1 MAQERQQVS
10 GLSLDLYHLDAA
22 YVSWRS
28 GQNGLATFDIYTRTA
43 PFAGAYMVTAG
54 LQPALDFVREF
65 VFSGED
71 LAYLRAVKGYDAG
84 FLDELRDYRFSGDID
99 AIAEGIIS
107 FPDEPMLR
115 VTAPFRHA
123 LLLESG
129 LLRAVGISTLIAT
142 KAARLVEAAQG
153 RPIAD
158 FGYRRAQ
165 DPYLA
170 TRSAII
176 GGCAST
182 SYVAGAARFNVPTA
196 GTIPH
201 ALVQSF
207 PSEEDA
213 FRAVAA
219 TLPSYSLLLD
229 TYDVRHAIETAVRVA
244 QEAQAQHGHTLAA
257 VRLDSGDLDADSRY
271 VREVLDRGGLR
282 ETRVLVSDNLNEFR
296 IADLLAA
303 GAPIDGFGVGG
314 NLDVG
319 LGAIE
324 SGTVGGTLGAVFK
337 LVWYEGD
344 GDPAR
349 IKVAGDKSTWPGR
362 KQVARVGDFREDV
375 IQLEDEP
382 IPADATPLLHP
393 VMRGGAQ
400 ITPEPDVLALR
411 DVAAAQLAA
420 LPAPHRRLRDAAP
433 YPVRKSPALL
443 ALREQATRRE
453 EAVRP

>member
-1 MAQERQQVS
+1 MPGWTIRTGATRRVAQERQRVS

-22 YVSWRS
+22 YVSWRA

-54 LQPALDFVREF
+54 LQPALDFVQEF
-65 VFSGED
+65 AFSEED
-71 LAYLRAVKGYDAG
+71 IAYLRATKGYDEA
-84 FLDELRDYRFSGDID
+84 FLDELRAYRFSGDID

-142 KAARLVEAAQG
+142 KAARLVQAAAG
-153 RPIAD
+153 RSVAD

-176 GGCAST
+176 GGCTST
-182 SYVAGAARFNVPTA
+182 SYVAGAAHFNVPTA

-207 PSEEDA
+207 PTEEEA

-219 TLPSYSLLLD
+219 TL
-229 TYDVRHAIETAVRVA
+229 ETL
-244 QEAQAQHGHTLAA
+244 LAA
-257 VRLDSGDLDADSRY
+257 AGYLRCPSRDRNRSRGRAGGAGSIRSPPRRQCAWTAAISMRTASTS
-271 VREVLDRGGLR
+271 VAVLDRAGLT
-282 ETRVLVSDNLNEFR
+282 ETRVLASNDLNEFR
-296 IADLLAA
+296 IAELLAG
-303 GAPIDGFGVGG
+303 GAPLDGFGVGG

-319 LGAIE
+319 LGTVE
-324 SGTVGGTLGAVFK
+324 SGTVGGTLGAVYK
-337 LVWYEGD
+337 LVWYEGR
-344 GDPAR
+344 GIRRASR
-349 IKVAGDKSTWPGR
+349 SLATRAPGR
-362 KQVARVGDFREDV
+362 
-375 IQLEDEP
+375 
-382 IPADATPLLHP
+382 
-393 VMRGGAQ
+393 
-400 ITPEPDVLALR
+400 
-411 DVAAAQLAA
+411 AASKWCGSASSS
-420 LPAPHRRLRDAAP
+420 R
-433 YPVRKSPALL
+433 
-443 ALREQATRRE
+443 T
-453 EAVRP
+453 

>member
-1 MAQERQQVS
+1 VS

-22 YVSWRS
+22 YVSWRA

-43 PFAGAYMVTAG
+43 PFGGAYMVTAG
-54 LQPALDFVREF
+54 LQPALDFVQEF
-65 VFSGED
+65 TFSEED
-71 LAYLRAVKGYDAG
+71 IAYLRATKGYDEG
-84 FLDELRDYRFSGDID
+84 FLEELRDYRFSGDID

-129 LLRAVGISTLIAT
+129 MLRAVGISTLIAT
-142 KAARLVEAAQG
+142 KAARLVDAAAG
-153 RPIAD
+153 RSVAD

-176 GGCAST
+176 GGCTST
-182 SYVAGAARFNVPTA
+182 SYVAGAALFDVPTA

-207 PSEEDA
+207 PTEEDA
-213 FRAVAA
+213 FRAVAS
-219 TLPSYSLLLD
+219 TLESYSLLLD
-229 TYDVRHAIETAVRVA
+229 TYDVHHAIETAVEVA
-244 QEAQAQHGHTLAA
+244 LDAKAKFGHRLTA
-257 VRLDSGDLDADSRY
+257 VRLDSGDTLADSIY
-271 VREVLDRGGLR
+271 VRRVLDRAGL
-282 ETRVLVSDNLNEFR
+282 TDVRVLASNDLNEFR
-296 IADLLAA
+296 IAELVAA
-303 GAPIDGFGVGG
+303 GAPLDGFGVGG
-314 NLDVG
+314 NLGVG
-319 LGAIE
+319 LGTIE

-362 KQVARVGDFREDV
+362 KQVVRVGNFVEDV

-382 IPADATPLLHP
+382 LPEGGAPLLQP
-393 VMRGGAQ
+393 VMAGGEQ
-400 ITPEPDVLALR
+400 TVPVPDVMALR
-411 DVAAAQLAA
+411 EIAASDLASLPQRYHQLSD
-420 LPAPHRRLRDAAP
+420 APR
-433 YPVRKSPALL
+433 YPVRKSDALL
-443 ALREQATRRE
+443 ALRERAVQRE
-453 EAVRP
+453 GRN

>member
-1 MAQERQQVS
+1 MS

-22 YVSWRS
+22 YVSWRA

-54 LQPALDFVREF
+54 LQPALDFVQEF
-65 VFSGED
+65 AFSEED
-71 LAYLRAVKGYDAG
+71 IAYLRSKKGYDEG
-84 FLDELRDYRFSGDID
+84 FLEELRAYRFSGDIE
-99 AIAEGIIS
+99 AIAEGVIS

-142 KAARLVEAAQG
+142 KAARLVDAAAG
-153 RPIAD
+153 RPVAD

-176 GGCAST
+176 GGCTST
-182 SYVAGAARFNVPTA
+182 SYVAGAALFDVPTA

-207 PSEEDA
+207 PAEEEA
-213 FRAVAA
+213 FRAVAS
-219 TLPSYSLLLD
+219 TLESYSLLLD
-229 TYDVRHAIETAVRVA
+229 TYNVHHAIETAVEVA
-244 QEAQAQHGHTLAA
+244 LEARARYGHHLAA
-257 VRLDSGDLDADSRY
+257 VRLDSGDVHADSVY
-271 VREVLDRGGLR
+271 VREILDRAGLT
-282 ETRVLVSDNLNEFR
+282 ETRVLASNDLNEFR
-296 IADLLAA
+296 IAELLTG
-303 GAPIDGFGVGG
+303 GAPLDGFGVGG
-314 NLDVG
+314 NLGVG
-319 LGAIE
+319 LGTVE
-324 SGTVGGTLGAVFK
+324 SGTVGGTLGAVYK

-362 KQVARVGDFREDV
+362 KQVVRIGSFAEDV

-382 IPADATPLLHP
+382 VPANGAPLLQP
-393 VMRGGAQ
+393 VMVAGEQ
-400 ITPEPDVLALR
+400 IVPAPDVMALR
-411 DVAAAQLAA
+411 EIAARDLAA
-420 LPAPHRRLRDAAP
+420 LPAPYRLLRDAP
-433 YPVRKSPALL
+433 TYPVRKSDAIL
-443 ALREQATRRE
+443 ALRERATQRE
-453 EAVRP
+453 HRG

>member
-1 MAQERQQVS
+1 MS

-22 YVSWRS
+22 YVSWRA

-54 LQPALDFVREF
+54 LQPALDFVQEF
-65 VFSGED
+65 AFSEED
-71 LAYLRAVKGYDAG
+71 IAYLRSTKGYDEG
-84 FLDELRDYRFSGDID
+84 FLDELRAYRFSGAIE
-99 AIAEGIIS
+99 AIAEGVIS

-142 KAARLVEAAQG
+142 KAARLVDAAAG
-153 RPIAD
+153 RPVAD

-176 GGCAST
+176 GGCTST
-182 SYVAGAARFNVPTA
+182 SYVAGAALFDVPTA

-201 ALVQSF
+201 ALVQAF
-207 PSEEDA
+207 PAEEEA
-213 FRAVAA
+213 FRAVAS
-219 TLPSYSLLLD
+219 TLESYSLLLD
-229 TYDVRHAIETAVRVA
+229 TYNVHHAIETAVEVA
-244 QEAQAQHGHTLAA
+244 LEARARYGHHLAA
-257 VRLDSGDLDADSRY
+257 VRLDSGDVHADSVY
-271 VREVLDRGGLR
+271 VREILDRAGLT
-282 ETRVLVSDNLNEFR
+282 ETRVLASNDLNEFR
-296 IADLLAA
+296 IAELLAG
-303 GAPIDGFGVGG
+303 GAPLDGFGVGG
-314 NLDVG
+314 NLGVG
-319 LGAIE
+319 LGTVE
-324 SGTVGGTLGAVFK
+324 SGTVGGTLGAVYK

-362 KQVARVGDFREDV
+362 KQVVRIGSFAEDV

-382 IPADATPLLHP
+382 VPANGAPLLQP
-393 VMRGGAQ
+393 VMVAGEQ
-400 ITPEPDVLALR
+400 IVPAPDVMALR
-411 DVAAAQLAA
+411 EIAARDLAA
-420 LPAPHRRLRDAAP
+420 LPAPYRLLRDAP
-433 YPVRKSPALL
+433 TYPVRKSDAIL
-443 ALREQATRRE
+443 ALRERATQRE
-453 EAVRP
+453 HRD